1 MLAELEKRLDGLEWE
16 QARAAAGEY
25 VGLPS
30 PLPAPALRRAM
41 VEDTYCFVLLAF
53 RGNQSQLRELVD
65 HPDNRPYELP
75 EDSAPGATTEVAATE
90 TANRS
95 TAGLVVEAGKAL
107 NRWAAAGFR
116 TVDPET
122 YERRTAACAAC
133 PELTEPPVKW
143 VYKVVMAKGSDD
155 RVCGACG
162 CVASRKARLV
172 SEQCPRRDP
181 AEPELTR
188 WGEPFAV

>member
-1 MLAELEKRLDGLEWE
+1 VLAELEERLDGLEWE
-16 QARAAAGEY
+16 QARAAAAEY
-25 VGLPS
+25 VGLPG

-53 RGNQSQLRELVD
+53 RGNQPRLRELVE
-65 HPDNRPYELP
+65 HPGNRPYELP
-75 EDSAPGATTEVAATE
+75 GDCAPGAVTVGTA

-95 TAGLVVEAGKAL
+95 TAGLAVEAGKAL
-107 NRWAAAGFR
+107 SRWAAAGFR

-133 PELTEPPVKW
+133 PELTEPPVTW
-143 VYKVVMAKGSDD
+143 VYKVAMAKADDD

-162 CVASRKARLV
+162 CVAFRKARLV
-172 SEQCPRRDP
+172 SERCPRRDP
-181 AEPELTR
+181 ADPGLTR

>member
-1 MLAELEKRLDGLEWE
+1 MLAELKKRLDGLEWE
-16 QARAAAGEY
+16 QARAAAAEY
-25 VGLPS
+25 IGLPH

-53 RGNQSQLRELVD
+53 RGNQQRLRELVD
-65 HPDNRPYELP
+65 HPDNRPYELR
-75 EDSAPGATTEVAATE
+75 EDSAPATAGTQTA

-116 TVDPET
+116 TVAPET

-143 VYKVVMAKGSDD
+143 VYKVAMAKASDD

-172 SEQCPRRDP
+172 SERCPRRDP
-181 AEPELTR
+181 ADPELTR